1 MWAEGAGPRPLF
13 GEDAGEVVAAALA
26 GDPSGVDRLV
36 REYRLL
42 RQVLDGARAGI
53 ALLDTDLRYLYVS
66 PHMAVMNGLP
76 AEALL
81 GRTLNEVLPDVERPD
96 EVLHAVLRDGEP
108 RELVL
113 EGRTLADSPY
123 ESRVWRGTYHRLEED
138 GRVLGLAGIGLEVS
152 APRERQREL
161 SRTNRRLLLLDTA
174 AVRVGTTLDL
184 DTTCRELAEFLVP
197 GLADAASVELIP
209 QEGPGAELPD
219 GGSLRLLRVAVASV
233 RDLSPRVRALGAAGE
248 YVDYQPGSAV
258 RQCLESGEPWLGN
271 FSSDEAFSRA
281 APSADRVSAYRDAG
295 IHSGVV
301 VPLIAQDRP
310 IGTLTLVRAGDSPAF
325 GREDVVVART
335 LAERAAT
342 SLAKAE
348 RFAREQGM
356 ALELQ
361 QALLSEP
368 TFPHGDLEV
377 ASRYLPSGTGV
388 LVGGDW
394 FDCLALPGGRTLL
407 VMGDVMGHG
416 VEAAVAMSHYR
427 SLIRALAASG
437 HPPADILCEADH
449 VVFAGGL
456 DRVATCLLVL
466 VDHAAGT
473 CVHASAGHLPAMV
486 IGRGQGPFLAPVPV
500 GPPLGTGYGG
510 YEAASFVLRPGCVL
524 MMFTDGLVERRGE
537 DIDASLRRLTGIPLP
552 VDGALN
558 EVIDT
563 VLAALRVTDAEDDV
577 TVLAARTAGRPG
589 P

>member
-13 GEDAGEVVAAALA
+13 GQDVDEVVAAALA
-26 GDPSGVDRLV
+26 GDPSDVNRLV

-96 EVLHAVLRDGEP
+96 EVLHEVLRDGRP

-174 AVRVGTTLDL
+174 AVRVGTTLDV
-184 DTTCRELAEFLVP
+184 DTTCRELTEFLVP

-209 QEGPGAELPD
+209 REGPGGGLPA
-219 GGSLRLLRVAVASV
+219 GGALRLRRVAVASV
-233 RDLSPRVRALGAAGE
+233 RELLPRVRVLGAAGE
-248 YVDYQPGSAV
+248 HVDYQPGSAV
-258 RQCLESGEPWLGN
+258 RQCLESGEPWRGN

-281 APSADRVSAYRDAG
+281 APSADRVSAYREAG

-325 GREDVVVART
+325 GLEDVVVART
-335 LAERAAT
+335 LAERAAA

-368 TFPHGDLEV
+368 TFPHDDLEV

-437 HPPADILCEADH
+437 NPPADILREADQ

-466 VDHAAGT
+466 VDRAAGT

-500 GPPLGTGYGG
+500 GPPLGTGYGR
-510 YEAASFVLRPGCVL
+510 YEDASFELKPGCVL
-524 MMFTDGLVERRGE
+524 MLFTDGLVERRGE
-537 DIDASLRRLTGIPLP
+537 DIEASLQRLTGIPLP

-577 TVLAARTAGRPG
+577 TVLAARTAARRGH
-589 P
+589 

>member
-13 GEDAGEVVAAALA
+13 GQDVDEVVAAALA
-26 GDPSGVDRLV
+26 GDPSDVNRLV

-96 EVLHAVLRDGEP
+96 EVLHEVLRDGRP

-174 AVRVGTTLDL
+174 AVRVGTTLDV
-184 DTTCRELAEFLVP
+184 DTTCRELTEFLVP

-209 QEGPGAELPD
+209 REGPGGGLPA
-219 GGSLRLLRVAVASV
+219 GGALRLRRVAVASV
-233 RDLSPRVRALGAAGE
+233 RELSPRVRVLGAAGE
-248 YVDYQPGSAV
+248 HVDYQPGSAV
-258 RQCLESGEPWLGN
+258 RQCLESGEPWRGN

-281 APSADRVSAYRDAG
+281 APSADRVSAYREAG

-325 GREDVVVART
+325 GLEDVVVART
-335 LAERAAT
+335 LAERAAA

-368 TFPHGDLEV
+368 TFPHDDLEV

-437 HPPADILCEADH
+437 NPPADILREADQ

-466 VDHAAGT
+466 VDRAAGT

-500 GPPLGTGYGG
+500 GPPLGTGYGR
-510 YEAASFVLRPGCVL
+510 YEDASFELKPGCVL
-524 MMFTDGLVERRGE
+524 MLFTDGLVERRGE
-537 DIDASLRRLTGIPLP
+537 DIEASLQRLTGIPLP

-577 TVLAARTAGRPG
+577 TVLAARTAARRGH
-589 P
+589 